1 MMKKENLIVL
11 LLAVWIT
18 FSSVHTLHY
27 MFTHVLFPSQEVK
40 AARLIMKNEELQRQ
54 LKLTIQIRKYEG
66 ENKRLSN
73 YIDDM
78 SGK

>member
-27 MFTHVLFPSQEVK
+27 MFTQILFPSQEVK
-40 AARLIMKNEELQRQ
+40 AVRLIMKNEELQRQ